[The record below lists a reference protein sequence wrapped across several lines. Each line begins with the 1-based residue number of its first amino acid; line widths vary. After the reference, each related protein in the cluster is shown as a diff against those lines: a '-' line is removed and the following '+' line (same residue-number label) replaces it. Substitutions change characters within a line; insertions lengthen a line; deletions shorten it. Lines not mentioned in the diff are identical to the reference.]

1 MVGSRLRL
9 RKITY
14 SVNISR
20 LIENVYY
27 SNPREVT
34 REFVSL
40 KIFSNVVL
48 NNSEQIAE
56 EIVQKLYIGYHY
68 LLAESKEDFINMTFS
83 DEFCISE
90 YTSFYYIADELLNN
104 LVAHFCCKLAFHLLD
119 TTDIDEFLNYSIKL
133 TTVTKYNVTFTYED

>member
-1 MVGSRLRL
+1 MIKSRLHL

-14 SVNISR
+14 SINISR
-20 LIENVYY
+20 LIEDVYY
-27 SNPREVT
+27 SEPREVA

-40 KIFSNVVL
+40 KKFSNTVL

-68 LLAESKEDFINMTFS
+68 LLAESRENFINTTFS
-83 DEFCISE
+83 DESCISE
-90 YTSFYYIADELLNN
+90 YTSLCYIADELLNN
-104 LVAHFCCKLAFHLLD
+104 LVAHFCCKLAFYLLD
-119 TTDIDEFLNYSIKL
+119 TTDIDEFLDYSIKL